1 MRVEGSKLLIFNNY
15 LRNILMIL
23 YNSRVILG
31 NNRNEVLIHFL
42 KSEICRILFMN
53 GMLYT

>member
-1 MRVEGSKLLIFNNY
+1 
-15 LRNILMIL
+15 MIL
-23 YNSRVILG
+23 YNSRLILG

-42 KSEICRILFMN
+42 KSEICRILFIK